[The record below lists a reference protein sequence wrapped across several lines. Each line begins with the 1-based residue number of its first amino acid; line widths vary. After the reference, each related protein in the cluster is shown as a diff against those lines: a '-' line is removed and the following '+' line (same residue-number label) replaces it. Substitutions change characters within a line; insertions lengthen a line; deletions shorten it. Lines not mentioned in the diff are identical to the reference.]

1 LGHEARLTGALQGAS
16 LAAPRLRHGDRQRRD
31 LVTYAWLA
39 SAELLCSWRFLAGN
53 QVREE
58 KSGLRGSST
67 AAAASPSASEP
78 MSRHECNRS
87 KREAFLADCTVVGNA
102 MLQQAYLH
110 LGSWLASRSAGAG
123 VTLTGTGHTGSG
135 SQH

>member
-1 LGHEARLTGALQGAS
+1 MGHEASLTGALQGAS

-53 QVREE
+53 QVRGGEE
-58 KSGLRGSST
+58 RAQGRQQQQKQRRRL
-67 AAAASPSASEP
+67 ASEP

-102 MLQQAYLH
+102 MLQ
-110 LGSWLASRSAGAG
+110 S
-123 VTLTGTGHTGSG
+123 VPIP
-135 SQH
+135 